1 MKWLSKKRQERESRI
16 KKANYDALWI
26 NRKDGFVYFDSV
38 RFTFIP
44 EYFGDLT
51 IWLIFI
57 RETFILTKNDFG
69 EYSKSLV
76 QKEIVSL
83 RSLSKVHKTMKCLF
97 YSVIEKI
104 KNTIWHISYF
114 FKRKHTCKFCGART
128 ILDDADCW
136 INPNST

>member
-16 KKANYDALWI
+16 EKANYDALWI

-76 QKEIVSL
+76 QKEMI
-83 RSLSKVHKTMKCLF
+83 SLSDFINV
-97 YSVIEKI
+97 
-104 KNTIWHISYF
+104 
-114 FKRKHTCKFCGART
+114 KRIVK
-128 ILDDADCW
+128 
-136 INPNST
+136 